1 MYIEQEGIV
10 IKRMK
15 QEKKK
20 QEITKDIKQE
30 IEQIAHDMEHEK
42 YELRYQYV
50 VGILEAKINI
60 INEQLSR
67 EYHREIIRDVNS
79 RLKKP
84 DSIHAKLVRKG
95 YETNFAT
102 AKKKLNDLI
111 GIRIICLFQD
121 DIYRVAEML
130 EKQQDLEIV
139 KIKDYIES
147 PKKNGYMSLHLIVD
161 LPIYLGDKK
170 ETKRA
175 EIQIRTT
182 AMDFWSVL
190 DYQMIYKKDVK
201 GAEEAAKELKGYSE
215 EIAALDRKMVKLRE
229 KIARI

>member
-1 MYIEQEGIV
+1 
-10 IKRMK
+10 
-15 QEKKK
+15 
-20 QEITKDIKQE
+20 
-30 IEQIAHDMEHEK
+30 
-42 YELRYQYV
+42 
-50 VGILEAKINI
+50 
-60 INEQLSR
+60 
-67 EYHREIIRDVNS
+67 
-79 RLKKP
+79 
-84 DSIHAKLVRKG
+84 
-95 YETNFAT
+95 
-102 AKKKLNDLI
+102 
-111 GIRIICLFQD
+111 
-121 DIYRVAEML
+121 ML
-130 EKQQDLEIV
+130 EKQQDLEIIKV
-139 KIKDYIES
+139 KDYIEK

>member
-1 MYIEQEGIV
+1 M
-10 IKRMK
+10 
-15 QEKKK
+15 
-20 QEITKDIKQE
+20 
-30 IEQIAHDMEHEK
+30 
-42 YELRYQYV
+42 
-50 VGILEAKINI
+50 
-60 INEQLSR
+60 
-67 EYHREIIRDVNS
+67 
-79 RLKKP
+79 
-84 DSIHAKLVRKG
+84 RKG
-95 YETNFAT
+95 YERDFAT

-111 GIRIICLFQD
+111 GIRIVCLFQD
-121 DIYRVAEML
+121 DIYRIAEML
-130 EKQQDLEIV
+130 EKQQDLEIIKV
-139 KIKDYIES
+139 KDYIEK
-147 PKKNGYMSLHLIVD
+147 PKKNGYLSLHLIVD